1 MIQVDSLREK
11 QITYLG
17 LTEHDVSYLHEQ
29 RNHFAAIT
37 EQVVDQLY
45 DFILTQPQ
53 LAAIINKHSNIE
65 RLKQT
70 QRWYFMTLADGR
82 IDEEFIAKRLEIGK
96 IHSRIG
102 LTTDWYLGTYMRYL
116 DISVQQLR
124 RIAPEQWVDI
134 ILSLSKMFNF
144 DSQLVLEA
152 YQQQEQNKVQLLY
165 EERQLTITK
174 VTEAVQKLVAM
185 MAELSAN
192 SQTVSDSALNTAHIQ
207 EKAHEKVSALQLK
220 IGEVNQMGELLQEI
234 SDRTHLLG
242 LNAAIEAAHAGS
254 YGSGFSIVANEI
266 RKLAAHSRTSL
277 DTIKDTLAEITA
289 ILAGIM
295 QDADETSQ
303 LAKDQAASSQELATF
318 TNIIAAITQE
328 LEQIR

>member
-1 MIQVDSLREK
+1 MK

-29 RNHFAAIT
+29 REHFAAIT

-53 LAAIINKHSNIE
+53 LAAIINEHSNIE

-70 QRWYFMTLADGR
+70 QRWYFMTMANGR
-82 IDEEFIAKRLEIGK
+82 IDEEFIARRLEIGR

-102 LTTDWYLGTYMRYL
+102 LTADWYLGTYMRYL
-116 DISVQQLR
+116 DIAVQQLR
-124 RIAPEQWVDI
+124 RIVPDRWVDI
-134 ILSLSKMFNF
+134 ILALSKMFNF

-152 YQQQEQNKVQLLY
+152 YQQKEQHKIQLLY
-165 EERQLTITK
+165 EERQETITK

-192 SQTVSDSALNTAHIQ
+192 SQTVSNSALNTAHIQ
-207 EKAHEKVSALQLK
+207 EKAHQKVNSLQHK
-220 IGEVNQMGELLQEI
+220 IGEVNQVGELLQEI

-254 YGSGFSIVANEI
+254 YGSGFSIVADEI
-266 RKLAAHSRTSL
+266 RKLAAHSSSSL
-277 DTIKDTLAEITA
+277 DTIKQTLAEITA

-295 QDADETSQ
+295 QDASETSQ
-303 LAKDQAASSQELATF
+303 LAKDQAASSQELAAF
-318 TNIIAAITQE
+318 AGMIASITQE
-328 LEQIR
+328 LDQIR